1 MTPRITF
8 EHALEE
14 LKAALEEMGG
24 QVESTY
30 DRLFLA
36 IGAGDKNTIRN
47 ILREDRTINDM
58 EKSIESRC
66 LSLITRQQPI
76 ARDLRVISATL
87 KIVTDLERAGDHVA
101 DIAEL
106 ALRFENTD
114 IFKYSTH
121 LAAMADAAKEQI
133 HAAVTCFLERDMEA
147 AAEVIKGDDIIDDL
161 FNKVKMDI
169 IRYLREGQFPADEC
183 IDIMMIAKY
192 LEKIGDHANNIAEWE
207 RFQETGNMQ
216 DTRLL

>member
-36 IGAGDKNTIRN
+36 IGAGDKNTVRN

>member
-36 IGAGDKNTIRN
+36 IGAGDKNTVRN

-121 LAAMADAAKEQI
+121 LAVMADAAKEQI

-147 AAEVIKGDDIIDDL
+147 AEEVIKGDDIIDDL

>member
-36 IGAGDKNTIRN
+36 IGAGDKNTVRN

-147 AAEVIKGDDIIDDL
+147 AEEVIKGDDIIDDL

>member
-36 IGAGDKNTIRN
+36 IGAGDKNTVRN
-47 ILREDRTINDM
+47 ILQEDRTINDM

-147 AAEVIKGDDIIDDL
+147 AEEVIKGDNIIDDL

>member
-36 IGAGDKNTIRN
+36 IGAGDKNTVRN

-133 HAAVTCFLERDMEA
+133 HAAVTCFLERDMDA

>member
-147 AAEVIKGDDIIDDL
+147 AEEVIKGDDIIDDL

-207 RFQETGNMQ
+207 RFQDTGNMQ

>member
-1 MTPRITF
+1 MTSRITF

-36 IGAGDKNTIRN
+36 IGAGDKNTVRN

>member
-36 IGAGDKNTIRN
+36 IGAGDKNTVRN

-147 AAEVIKGDDIIDDL
+147 AEEVIKGDDIIDDL

-169 IRYLREGQFPADEC
+169 IRYLREGQLPADEC

>member
-147 AAEVIKGDDIIDDL
+147 AEEVIKGDDIIDDL

>member
-147 AAEVIKGDDIIDDL
+147 AVEVIKGDDIIDDL

>member
-121 LAAMADAAKEQI
+121 LAAMADAVKEQI

-147 AAEVIKGDDIIDDL
+147 AEEVIKGDDIIDDL

-169 IRYLREGQFPADEC
+169 IRYLRESQFPADEC